1 MSVKTDTKVFIYLQT
16 RPLSTVKIKFKMFP
30 NLKNLGKVEFKTK
43 TDTIYK
49 NFGRFDQIF
58 D

>member
-1 MSVKTDTKVFIYLQT
+1 
-16 RPLSTVKIKFKMFP
+16 MFP

-58 D
+58 DQTEAWSCLICNVNFYFAK